1 MIDRDSVIE
10 RLHVV
15 SLPLHTRFRG
25 VTVRECALI
34 EGTHG
39 WGEFSPFLEYV
50 PDEARLWLR
59 AALEAAFTDLPQ
71 SRRTEIPVNA
81 TVPAVAP
88 DHVAEV
94 LARYDGCSTAKVKVG
109 EADLE
114 ADLQRVLAV
123 RAQLGDTG
131 RIRIDVNGGWSV
143 PQAIAAIEAITSRTP
158 LEYVE
163 QPCASV
169 EELQV
174 VRRHFGGE
182 VLIAADESIRKAE
195 DPYRV
200 RDAEAADIAV
210 LKVAPLGG
218 IERALAIAADIGLP
232 VVVSSELS
240 SSVGLGIAA
249 HFAAALPDLP
259 YACGLATADL
269 LAADVV
275 AEPLAACAG
284 VIPVARITPD
294 RDLLE
299 RFAAPAARV
308 QWWRERVKAC
318 WPT

>member
-88 DHVAEV
+88 DHVAGV

-131 RIRIDVNGGWSV
+131 RIRIDANGGWSV
-143 PQAIAAIEAITSRTP
+143 AKAIAAIEAITSRTP

-169 EELQV
+169 EELRV

-275 AEPLAACAG
+275 AEPLAARAG